1 MIQYDQLRHP
11 LPDAVVMKTVRDAQA
26 GRGMR
31 QAAVERARD
40 STMLELRVAVAKV
53 PRADADESGDTLEM
67 VERPGGGFSFVLVD
81 GQGTG
86 RGAKTLSNLVIT
98 RAIAQLKD
106 GARDGVV
113 ARAVHD
119 YLYTYRMGQVAATL
133 NILSIDFQS
142 GSILVTRN
150 NPAPFFVLS
159 GEGVQIHS
167 EPSTPIGLHPMARP
181 RITEVPVRAYTYV
194 VIFTDGL
201 LKAGE
206 RYGEDLE
213 LVNFLS
219 GWRVDDPRGPQGLAD
234 ALLGRA
240 IELDRSAPS
249 DDMSVLALAVLPT
262 RAEDVVRRLQVCF
275 PMQRTTIAEPRELA
289 SEDDLG

>member
-1 MIQYDQLRHP
+1 
-11 LPDAVVMKTVRDAQA
+11 
-26 GRGMR
+26 
-31 QAAVERARD
+31 
-40 STMLELRVAVAKV
+40 MLELQVAVAKV
-53 PRADADESGDTLEM
+53 PRGGADESGDTLEM

-81 GQGTG
+81 GQGSG

-150 NPAPFFVLS
+150 NPAPFFVL
-159 GEGVQIHS
+159 GTDGVQIHN
-167 EPSTPIGLHPMARP
+167 EPSMPIGLHPMARP
-181 RITEVPVRAYTYV
+181 RISEVLVRAYTYV
-194 VIFTDGL
+194 VLFTDGL

-206 RYGEDLE
+206 RYGEDPE

-234 ALLGRA
+234 SLLGRA
-240 IELDRSAPS
+240 LELDRGAPS
-249 DDMSVLALAVLPT
+249 DDMSVLVLAVLPT
-262 RAEDVVRRLQVCF
+262 PAEDLVRRLKVRF
-275 PMQRTTIAEPRELA
+275 PMQRSPLDEPREPL
-289 SEDDLG
+289 SEEDLG